1 VARDIPFASRAIVQE
16 RPRATAHEQFTVSG
30 RRGNLRNPVSATF
43 VPDVD
48 FVGQRPKITWI
59 RRQSAVI
66 NESLFR
72 PSHVIHA
79 LLFPASE
86 IAQETHGMTPS
97 EALHSPVFQF
107 YAAVALGILLVAG
120 LVLATLRW
128 GLHKN
133 VEHAWKSYCGWL
145 VMVPLLLLV
154 LFLGRIPS
162 IVFFTA
168 VGIFGFKEFA
178 RATGLYRDW
187 YMTGAVYLA
196 MIATGCLC
204 LPSDPQQGVSGWYG
218 MFMAWPVF
226 AIAGILLIPI
236 LRNRVQGQLQLIA
249 LSIVGYIYFGWMFGH
264 LAFLANAKQ
273 AYAYLLYVLFAVE
286 INDVAAFTF
295 GKLFGRHPLR
305 SNISPKKTWEG
316 ALGAL
321 GVSLVLPW
329 LLHFTFPHLQ
339 ARDLIYIGLIV
350 GIGGQLGDLA
360 ISVIKRDLGI
370 KDMGATIPGHG
381 GILDRID
388 SLIYVAPLF
397 LHTVRYF
404 HDLY

>member
-1 VARDIPFASRAIVQE
+1 
-16 RPRATAHEQFTVSG
+16 
-30 RRGNLRNPVSATF
+30 
-43 VPDVD
+43 
-48 FVGQRPKITWI
+48 
-59 RRQSAVI
+59 
-66 NESLFR
+66 
-72 PSHVIHA
+72 
-79 LLFPASE
+79 
-86 IAQETHGMTPS
+86 
-97 EALHSPVFQF
+97 
-107 YAAVALGILLVAG
+107 
-120 LVLATLRW
+120 
-128 GLHKN
+128 
-133 VEHAWKSYCGWL
+133 
-145 VMVPLLLLV
+145 MVPLLLGV
-154 LFLGRIPS
+154 IFLGRIPS
-162 IVFFTA
+162 IVFFTT

-196 MIATGCLC
+196 IIVTGCTS
-204 LPSDPQQGVSGWYG
+204 LPIDTRQGVPGWYG

-226 AIAGILLIPI
+226 ATSGILLIPI
-236 LRNRVQGQLQLIA
+236 LRNRVQGQLQAIA
-249 LSIVGYIYFGWMFGH
+249 LSIVGFIYFGWMFGH
-264 LAFLANAKQ
+264 LAFLANAKY
-273 AYAYLLYVLFAVE
+273 AYAYLLFVLFAVE
-286 INDVAAFTF
+286 LSDVAAFTF

-305 SNISPKKTWEG
+305 SNISPNKTWEG

-321 GVSLVLPW
+321 AVSLALPW
-329 LLHFTFPHLQ
+329 IVHFTFPHLEPLELL
-339 ARDLIYIGLIV
+339 LIALIV

>member
-1 VARDIPFASRAIVQE
+1 
-16 RPRATAHEQFTVSG
+16 
-30 RRGNLRNPVSATF
+30 
-43 VPDVD
+43 
-48 FVGQRPKITWI
+48 
-59 RRQSAVI
+59 
-66 NESLFR
+66 
-72 PSHVIHA
+72 
-79 LLFPASE
+79 
-86 IAQETHGMTPS
+86 MTPS
-97 EALHSPVFQF
+97 AAVHSPVFQF
-107 YAAVALGILLVAG
+107 YAAVALGILAVAG
-120 LVLATLRW
+120 TALSILRF
-128 GLHKN
+128 GLKKN
-133 VEHAWKSYCGWL
+133 VEHAWKSFCGWL
-145 VMVPLLLLV
+145 VMVPVLLGV
-154 LFLGRIPS
+154 IFLGRVPT

-168 VGIFGFKEFA
+168 IGIFGFKEFA
-178 RATGLYRDW
+178 RATGLYSDW

-196 MIATGCLC
+196 MIATGCMM
-204 LPSDPQQGVSGWYG
+204 LPTDPKQDVPGWYG

-249 LSIVGYIYFGWMFGH
+249 LSIVGFIYFGWMFGH
-264 LAFLANAKQ
+264 LTFLANAKY

-286 INDVAAFTF
+286 LNDVAAFTF

-321 GVSLVLPW
+321 AVSMALPW
-329 LLHFTFPHLQ
+329 LLHFTFPHFVP
-339 ARDLIYIGLIV
+339 RDLILAGLIV

-370 KDMGATIPGHG
+370 KDMGAAIPGHG

-397 LHTVRYF
+397 FHMVRYF

>member
-1 VARDIPFASRAIVQE
+1 
-16 RPRATAHEQFTVSG
+16 
-30 RRGNLRNPVSATF
+30 
-43 VPDVD
+43 
-48 FVGQRPKITWI
+48 
-59 RRQSAVI
+59 
-66 NESLFR
+66 
-72 PSHVIHA
+72 
-79 LLFPASE
+79 
-86 IAQETHGMTPS
+86 MTPS
-97 EALHSPVFQF
+97 AAMHSSVFQF
-107 YAAVALGILLVAG
+107 YATVTLGLLVVAG
-120 LVLATLRW
+120 LILSILRW

-133 VEHAWKSYCGWL
+133 VDRAWRSYCAWL
-145 VMVPLLLLV
+145 VMVPLLLGV
-154 LFLGRIPS
+154 IFLGRIPS
-162 IVFFTA
+162 IVFFTT

-196 MIATGCLC
+196 IIVTGCTS
-204 LPSDPQQGVSGWYG
+204 LPIDTRQGVPGWYG

-226 AIAGILLIPI
+226 ATSGILLIPI
-236 LRNRVQGQLQLIA
+236 LRNRVQGQLQAIA
-249 LSIVGYIYFGWMFGH
+249 LSVVGFIYFGWMFGH
-264 LAFLANAKQ
+264 LAFLANAKY
-273 AYAYLLYVLFAVE
+273 AYAYLLFVLFAVE
-286 INDVAAFTF
+286 LSDVAAFTF

-305 SNISPKKTWEG
+305 SNISPNKTWEG

-321 GVSLVLPW
+321 AVSLALPW
-329 LLHFTFPHLQ
+329 MVHFTFPHLEPLELL
-339 ARDLIYIGLIV
+339 LIALIV